1 MSRLREENRSLLQ
14 QLPQSST
21 QEANTTPHSLTYSGK
36 LRSLTAQNEALQK
49 RLKAAT
55 VNNTSLTD
63 KLQQTRSSTTQAS
76 TQLHAQV
83 ASLNQAMSDMKRHYQ
98 REIEVMSSDK
108 DKSLMEQ
115 RAEIETLHAEHDH
128 AMAVMQAES
137 KAHTD
142 TITLLQHELATTKA
156 QAILPS
162 VAQGLRKDI
171 SAQFHTITDL
181 NKELAATKDEAIDL
195 MEALTQAKTAQTLSE
210 QTSTQLKADI
220 QSLTDQLETS
230 QHNWQDAQNQT
241 QALQTQIQ
249 QLMLPPPPIQMP
261 SQVVD
266 VPSATTPSQVQS
278 LREELTSLSLQ
289 ASTQLAPLPPQSLD
303 DQVLCPV
310 VPTPT
315 PVSSPTTE
323 EPYMGSW
330 AETADREAHLPP
342 REIPPTY
349 QLPLPPPSP
358 ETEPSRATTTQEVTP
373 LHQNIPSTTST
384 TGAQRSTSSLE
395 PVPPVKATKRS
406 APDKINDYNWSPPAE
421 VHLLHNKP
429 PTKPWAYFI
438 GDSMYKYVNFSGIIS
453 GGQISRKFHPHTEAV
468 AWELNSLSALISRYS
483 HRIPDGPGLD
493 LIVISVGTNDAARLQ
508 CFGGIRN
515 QIDLDHLIHMRIA
528 DWPWQIVEMLDGA
541 VACLDQ
547 HGKVYVLLP
556 VGTPHHLLHFP
567 FKTIGAKLT
576 LIFYNTHCILCYIYI
591 TYHFLLMLIPFNWC
605 HVYMYCD
612 KGNKHF
618 LNGKRHTFVTIP
630 LLKLKHLDMSMQFT
644 RTFIKHLKL
653 NIKDICKA
661 YIYMIIL

>member
-1 MSRLREENRSLLQ
+1 MTIPVWKIRWSIWRKKTPPPTVASKTYIISYSPFARLTRTCLRPPPTPSRPSPGQVPPHLSITQANVAVCRARHMAAFLHKEAARMVADRQHAFDLAKKGHAKELSRLREENRSLLQ

-21 QEANTTPHSLTYSGK
+21 QEVNTTPHSLTYSGK
-36 LRSLTAQNEALQK
+36 LCSLTAQNEALQK

-83 ASLNQAMSDMKRHYQ
+83 ASLNQVMSDMKRHYQ
-98 REIEVMSSDK
+98 WEIEVMSSDK

-171 SAQFHTITDL
+171 SAQFHTITAL
-181 NKELAATKDEAIDL
+181 NTELAATKDEAIDL
-195 MEALTQAKTAQTLSE
+195 MEALTQAKTAHTVSE
-210 QTSTQLKADI
+210 QTSTNLKADI

-241 QALQTQIQ
+241 QALQAQIQ

-289 ASTQLAPLPPQSLD
+289 ASTRLAPLPPQSQD
-303 DQVLCPV
+303 DQVFC
-310 VPTPT
+310 PTPT

-342 REIPPTY
+342 REIPPTD

-358 ETEPSRATTTQEVTP
+358 ETEPARATTTQEVTP
-373 LHQNIPSTTST
+373 LHQNIPSTTSE
-384 TGAQRSTSSLE
+384 TGAQRSPSPTLSTSSLE
-395 PVPPVKATKRS
+395 PVPPVKV
-406 APDKINDYNWSPPAE
+406 DKQAADKTVGLFHRGLHVQVCQLFRYHLRWSNQPE
-421 VHLLHNKP
+421 VP
-429 PTKPWAYFI
+429 PTHR
-438 GDSMYKYVNFSGIIS
+438 GSG
-453 GGQISRKFHPHTEAV
+453 
-468 AWELNSLSALISRYS
+468 L
-483 HRIPDGPGLD
+483 
-493 LIVISVGTNDAARLQ
+493 GT
-508 CFGGIRN
+508 
-515 QIDLDHLIHMRIA
+515 
-528 DWPWQIVEMLDGA
+528 
-541 VACLDQ
+541 
-547 HGKVYVLLP
+547 
-556 VGTPHHLLHFP
+556 
-567 FKTIGAKLT
+567 
-576 LIFYNTHCILCYIYI
+576 
-591 TYHFLLMLIPFNWC
+591 
-605 HVYMYCD
+605 
-612 KGNKHF
+612 
-618 LNGKRHTFVTIP
+618 
-630 LLKLKHLDMSMQFT
+630 
-644 RTFIKHLKL
+644 
-653 NIKDICKA
+653 
-661 YIYMIIL
+661 